1 MWVDWAFAE
10 LVDEESCSELSSA
23 SLFSDFQ
30 QTTLTNPLLTTQL
43 HDHGVNSDRLVG
55 HWSQRELEELHMFS
69 AQLLGKH
76 RCLASNL
83 SIQDGTLQQLETFM
97 QHTKQKP
104 PTEART
110 AALLQRLQQHL
121 AMIKVR

>member
-1 MWVDWAFAE
+1 MFSAITYTT
-10 LVDEESCSELSSA
+10 SA
-23 SLFSDFQ
+23 SHQFSQPF
-30 QTTLTNPLLTTQL
+30 LSWMLRQL
-43 HDHGVNSDRLVG
+43 PEHGVNSDRLVG

-76 RCLASNL
+76 RNLANNL
-83 SIQDGTLQQLETFM
+83 SAQDGTLQQLETFM

-121 AMIKVR
+121 TMIKVRW